1 MFQSK
6 KKCVCV
12 ADGGWI
18 GWIGWFAK
26 FGPLAEIVFQRSL
39 LFENMCVAE
48 AGWLVELNT

>member
-6 KKCVCV
+6 KTCVCV